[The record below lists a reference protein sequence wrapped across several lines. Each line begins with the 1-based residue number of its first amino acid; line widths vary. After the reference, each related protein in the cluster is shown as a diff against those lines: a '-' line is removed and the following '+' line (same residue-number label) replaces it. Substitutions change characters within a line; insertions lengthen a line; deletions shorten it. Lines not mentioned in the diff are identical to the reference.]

1 MDRAKQRSKLT
12 DKDWSLIFD
21 ELMRRN
27 LIDVP
32 DDYNNEARFFND
44 ANQLESIFQ
53 IQEES
58 NLFIIHRL

>member
-12 DKDWSLIFD
+12 DNDWSLIFD
-21 ELMRRN
+21 ELMRRD

-44 ANQLESIFQ
+44 ANQLESIFS
-53 IQEES
+53 I
-58 NLFIIHRL
+58 